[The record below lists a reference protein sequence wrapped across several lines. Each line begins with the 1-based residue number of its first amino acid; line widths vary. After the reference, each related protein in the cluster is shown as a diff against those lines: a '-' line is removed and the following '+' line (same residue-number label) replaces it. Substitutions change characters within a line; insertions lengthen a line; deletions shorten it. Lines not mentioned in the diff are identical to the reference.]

1 MSMLLSKVMK
11 RVVIGTF
18 AVVGSVAFAQNV
30 PVGKASEAAFKI
42 ELGNLLKIPVGNT
55 LVHIGINQH
64 EPCVKCYNVHMPIRR
79 HIAILLTAVAAVVLA
94 RTLTVSLPP
103 VAHADTETVAN
114 MPMPSVDMATRRVS
128 FSLAFAAT
136 PSNCVEAVFGTD
148 IDGDGEL
155 SPGER
160 RLAVGWRC
168 GRWFVRKS
176 PDSESSVYI
185 PMVADGSETELS
197 WKMRLSPV
205 GAIESL
211 EASVDGSPVFTTLS
225 AAPPPWLHDPA
236 WNMVRL
242 RGCGKGV
249 LGETFSVA
257 TSADGTTFF
266 FR

>member
-1 MSMLLSKVMK
+1 M
-11 RVVIGTF
+11 
-18 AVVGSVAFAQNV
+18 
-30 PVGKASEAAFKI
+30 
-42 ELGNLLKIPVGNT
+42 
-55 LVHIGINQH
+55 
-64 EPCVKCYNVHMPIRR
+64 KCYNVRMPIRR

-148 IDGDGEL
+148 LDGDGEL

-176 PDSESSVYI
+176 PDSESSVDF
-185 PMVADGSETELS
+185 PMAADGSETALS

-211 EASVDGSPVFTTLS
+211 AASVDGSPVFTTLS

-266 FR
+266 LR

>member
-1 MSMLLSKVMK
+1 M
-11 RVVIGTF
+11 
-18 AVVGSVAFAQNV
+18 
-30 PVGKASEAAFKI
+30 
-42 ELGNLLKIPVGNT
+42 
-55 LVHIGINQH
+55 
-64 EPCVKCYNVHMPIRR
+64 KCYNVRMPIRG
-79 HIAILLTAVAAVVLA
+79 HIAILLTAVAFAAFA
-94 RTLTVSLPP
+94 RKATMPQLSAP
-103 VAHADTETVAN
+103 AFADTEVVTN

-176 PDSESSVYI
+176 PDSESSTDV
-185 PMVADGSETELS
+185 PMAVDGSETALS

-211 EASVDGSPVFTTLS
+211 AASVDGSPVFTTLS

>member
-1 MSMLLSKVMK
+1 M
-11 RVVIGTF
+11 
-18 AVVGSVAFAQNV
+18 
-30 PVGKASEAAFKI
+30 
-42 ELGNLLKIPVGNT
+42 
-55 LVHIGINQH
+55 
-64 EPCVKCYNVHMPIRR
+64 KCYNVRMLIRG
-79 HIAILLTAVAAVVLA
+79 HIVILLTAVAFAALA
-94 RTLTVSLPP
+94 RKATMPLLPAP
-103 VAHADTETVAN
+103 AFTDTEVVTN

-128 FSLAFAAT
+128 LSLAFAAT

-155 SPGER
+155 SPDER

-176 PDSESSVYI
+176 PDSESSVDL
-185 PMVADGSETELS
+185 PMAADGSETALS

-211 EASVDGSPVFTTLS
+211 AASVDGSPVFMTLS

-242 RGCGKGV
+242 RGCGKGI
-249 LGETFSVA
+249 LGESFSVA